1 MARVLCAVVLALA
14 SVCAAPA
21 QQMPADQAQLLQ
33 TLSERVASLESRVGE
48 LEKENH
54 DLQAKLAS
62 APAVTAGGTSVA
74 PGSVITPA
82 PAPSPAA
89 PAALA
94 QMPMPM
100 PQAEA
105 PSYPNMQFHGFA
117 DVEFQSTDK
126 KGQPQ
131 GFSLGQFVPHL
142 SAALSPKA
150 SVFAELSLT
159 AHPTGYTAE
168 VERAI
173 VRYDVNDYFKM
184 SFGKYHT
191 PISYWN
197 TAFHHGAWLQTTI
210 SRPEMIQFGGRFLP
224 VHFVG
229 ALAEGNIPS
238 GSLGL
243 KYNVGFGNGRQ
254 SVSLMGR
261 DGDAGDTNSNRAWV
275 ANIFARPTSLYGLQ
289 VGGSVYRD
297 LISPDS
303 GSALH
308 PQRELIASGHIVWTK
323 ERPEF
328 IAEFANVRHTDTLT
342 GQVWNSQ
349 GTYAQIA
356 YRLPGAYKKWKP
368 YYRYEYVH
376 VPMTEPVLEFP
387 NLSEHTVGARF
398 DIVDF
403 AALKVEYRHVRRP
416 ILQQI
421 NGLELVNG
429 FFAQTAFTF

>member
-1 MARVLCAVVLALA
+1 MARVLCAVVLVLA

-21 QQMPADQAQLLQ
+21 QQMPDDQAQMLQ
-33 TLSERVASLESRVGE
+33 SLAGRIAALENRVGE

-54 DLQAKLAS
+54 ELQAKLAS
-62 APAVTAGGTSVA
+62 TPAVTAAKAVP
-74 PGSVITPA
+74 PGSVAA
-82 PAPSPAA
+82 PAPSAAA
-89 PAALA
+89 PAAMA

-100 PQAEA
+100 TAEA

-117 DVEFQSTDK
+117 DVEFSSTDK
-126 KGQPQ
+126 KGQAQ

-142 SAALSPKA
+142 SAALSPRT

-191 PISYWN
+191 PVSYWN

-224 VHFVG
+224 VHFLG
-229 ALAEGNIPS
+229 ALAEGAIPS

-243 KYNVGFGNGRQ
+243 HYNAGFGNGRQ
-254 SVSLMGR
+254 TVSLLGR
-261 DGDAGDTNSNRAWV
+261 DGDAGDSNSNRAWV
-275 ANIFARPTSLYGLQ
+275 AGLFARPSGLYGLQ
-289 VGGSVYRD
+289 LGGSMYRD
-297 LISPDS
+297 LITPDS

-368 YYRYEYVH
+368 YYRFEYIH
-376 VPMTEPVLEFP
+376 VPATDPVLQFP
-387 NLSEHTVGARF
+387 NLAEHTVGTRF